1 MKNETFIDVTD
12 DCLTVDECNRLI
24 EIFEEVPN
32 KTEGQVWTEN
42 GTELI
47 HDRKK
52 ATELHRTSL
61 TNTEEPFREMNAIIL
76 KGLNPCM
83 QAYDE
88 KYEAL
93 HYTGS
98 WGIDCHFNFQK
109 YSDETDGFKIWHNE
123 HGLGNS
129 SYRIMAWMIYLND
142 AECGTEF
149 MNHETVNAKTGR
161 CVIWPAGWTHV
172 HRSVLPNVGIKY
184 LVTGWVSLLP

>member
-12 DCLTVDECNRLI
+12 DVLTVDECNRLI
-24 EIFEEVPN
+24 EIFEQVPN

-142 AECGTEF
+142 AR
-149 MNHETVNAKTGR
+149 M
-161 CVIWPAGWTHV
+161 W
-172 HRSVLPNVGIKY
+172 Y
-184 LVTGWVSLLP
+184 